1 MENNMESNDENL
13 GWLTEEEIKVLST
26 EESEKYKEWAIKR
39 LNDFFKT
46 GNELDRNLKNLRE
59 LREINEGS
67 NEHKGRYM
75 QRLKE
80 LNEEVLAMTN
90 KLNREYKYTE
100 IQSSSKG
107 SLSQKDIDALL
118 GQSSDE

>member
-1 MENNMESNDENL
+1 MESNDENL